1 MMPGSQNV
9 IVVSQHY
16 PPDRSTTAAIL
27 AEIAEHLAETA
38 PVLVISG
45 TRGSFRQAGNPP
57 VIEIKNWMPRK
68 SALIRRALAELL
80 FASRTFFALLVKV
93 KRDDVVL
100 TVTAPF
106 LLPYAVAGA
115 ARLKKG
121 KSILLLHDLFPE
133 VLVVAGVTGP
143 ESLLARALHAANRV
157 MFAALSVVVTIG
169 RDTERLLAR
178 YGSAIRDKIVLIP
191 NWATLPAWTRP
202 VSDDN
207 PYRALCRASFVVG
220 LSGNLGFTH
229 DPLVVFEAARL
240 LRDDPNIRFLLS
252 GWGLGFDRLK
262 NKQAE
267 DRLPNVTIVDRVEQQ
282 NLEKLLSAADV
293 WIVPYRKNAAGVSI
307 PSRIYNFLA
316 VGRPV
321 VIVSE
326 DDAEA
331 AVIVRENDVG
341 WVVRPDDPDGLAE
354 ALRNACRS
362 ADSRR
367 AERAVAVAKHYSR
380 ERALD
385 GYVRLIDD
393 LLRPGSPVGRAS

>member
-1 MMPGSQNV
+1 MSGAPNV

-27 AEIAEHLAETA
+27 AEIAEHLAKTA
-38 PVLVISG
+38 QVVVMSG
-45 TRGSFRQAGNPP
+45 TGGSAGQAGGPE
-57 VIEIKNWMPRK
+57 VIEIRNWMPRK
-68 SALIRRALAELL
+68 GALVRRALAELL
-80 FASRTFFALLVKV
+80 FASRTFFALLMKV

-115 ARLKKG
+115 TRLKRG

-157 MFAALSVVVTIG
+157 MFAALSAVVTIG

-178 YGSAIRDKIVLIP
+178 YGAAIRDKIVLIP
-191 NWATLPAWTRP
+191 NWATLPAWARP

-207 PYRALCRASFVVG
+207 PYRASCRGSFVVG

-252 GWGLGFDRLK
+252 GWGVGFDRLK
-262 NKQAE
+262 NRQAE
-267 DRLPNVTIVDRVEQQ
+267 VGLPNVTIVDRVEQQ
-282 NLEKLLSAADV
+282 DLESLLAAADV
-293 WIVPYRKNAAGVSI
+293 WVVPYRKNAAGVSI
-307 PSRIYNFLA
+307 PSRIYNLLA

-321 VIVSE
+321 IVISE
-326 DDAEA
+326 HDAEA
-331 AVIVRENDVG
+331 AVIVSENDVG
-341 WVVRPDDPDGLAE
+341 WVVRPDDPEGLAE
-354 ALRNACRS
+354 ALRAACQL

-367 AERAVAVAKHYSR
+367 AERAVDVAKHYSR

-385 GYVRLIDD
+385 GYDRLVGG
-393 LLRPGSPVGRAS
+393 LLRPARLGKVS

>member
-1 MMPGSQNV
+1 MMSGAPNV

-27 AEIAEHLAETA
+27 AEIAEHLSETTQ
-38 PVLVISG
+38 VVVMSG
-45 TRGSFRQAGNPP
+45 TNGSSGREGGPP
-57 VIEIKNWMPRK
+57 VIEIRNWMPRK
-68 SALIRRALAELL
+68 GALIRRALAELL
-80 FASRTFFALLVKV
+80 FASRMFLVLLIKV
-93 KRDDVVL
+93 KRDHVVL

-115 ARLKKG
+115 ARLKGG

-157 MFAALSVVVTIG
+157 MFAALSAVVTIG

-178 YGSAIRDKIVLIP
+178 YGSTIRDKIVLIP
-191 NWATLPAWTRP
+191 NWATLPAWIRP

-207 PYRALCRASFVVG
+207 PYRASCGASFVVG

-240 LRDDPNIRFLLS
+240 LCDEPNIRFLLS
-252 GWGLGFDRLK
+252 GWGVGFDRLK
-262 NKQAE
+262 DKQAE
-267 DRLPNVTIVDRVEQQ
+267 VGLQNVTIVDRVEQQ
-282 NLEKLLSAADV
+282 DLENLLAAADV
-293 WIVPYRKNAAGVSI
+293 WIVPYRKKAAGVSI
-307 PSRIYNFLA
+307 PSRIYNLLA

-321 VIVSE
+321 VVVCE
-326 DDAEA
+326 EDAEA
-331 AVIVRENDVG
+331 AIIVRENDVG

-354 ALRNACRS
+354 ALRAACRS
-362 ADSRR
+362 ADSQRG
-367 AERAVAVAKHYSR
+367 ERAVAVAKHYSR
-380 ERALD
+380 ERAMD
-385 GYVRLIDD
+385 GYARLVDG
-393 LLRPGSPVGRAS
+393 LLRRASP

>member
-1 MMPGSQNV
+1 MSGAPNV

-27 AEIAEHLAETA
+27 AEIAEHLAKTA
-38 PVLVISG
+38 QVVVMSG
-45 TRGSFRQAGNPP
+45 TRGSSGQAGGLP
-57 VIEIKNWMPRK
+57 VVEIRNWMPRK
-68 SALIRRALAELL
+68 GALIRRAVAELL
-80 FASRTFFALLVKV
+80 FASRTFFVLLIKV

-115 ARLKKG
+115 SRLKGG
-121 KSILLLHDLFPE
+121 KSILLLHDHFPE

-143 ESLLARALHAANRV
+143 ESLLARALHAVNRA
-157 MFAALSVVVTIG
+157 MFAALSAVVTIG

-178 YGSAIRDKIVLIP
+178 YGTAVRDKIVLIP

-202 VSDDN
+202 ISDDN
-207 PYRALCRASFVVG
+207 PYRASCRASFVVG

-240 LRDDPNIRFLLS
+240 LRDDPNIHFLLS
-252 GWGLGFDRLK
+252 GWGVGFDRLK
-262 NKQAE
+262 RKQAE
-267 DRLPNVTIVDRVEQQ
+267 VMLPNVAIVDRVEQQ
-282 NLEKLLSAADV
+282 DLENLLSAADV

-307 PSRIYNFLA
+307 PSRIYNLLA

-321 VIVSE
+321 VVVSE

-331 AVIVRENDVG
+331 AVIVRGNDVG
-341 WVVRPDDPDGLAE
+341 WVVRPDDPDGLAA
-354 ALRNACRS
+354 ALRTACRS
-362 ADSRR
+362 ADSQR

-385 GYVRLIDD
+385 DYARLVDG
-393 LLRPGSPVGRAS
+393 LLRPANSVGKLS